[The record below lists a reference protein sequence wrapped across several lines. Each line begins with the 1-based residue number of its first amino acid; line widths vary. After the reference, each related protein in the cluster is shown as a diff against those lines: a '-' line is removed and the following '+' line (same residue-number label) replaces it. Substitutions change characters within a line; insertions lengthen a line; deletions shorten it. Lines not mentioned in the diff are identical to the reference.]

1 MYIIQKLIMRYYL
14 IPLLILIAQVM
25 LASNDNIV
33 IASSNETYKIEASKD
48 GASLSKVK
56 AHKEIVYEATRTAGN
71 ALALE
76 FYDDY
81 VKIDKA
87 SASGAKAQYRHWI
100 PEDIFIPIQKCV
112 ISIFH
117 LKRKVR
123 RSRRYLIKLISE
135 PIILP
140 KCYSLRFMI

>member
-1 MYIIQKLIMRYYL
+1 MRYYL

-48 GASLSKVK
+48 GASLAKVK

-100 PEDIFIPIQKCV
+100 PEDIFYTDSKVCYLDIP
-112 ISIFH
+112 
-117 LKRKVR
+117 LKEKGKTVKAVFDKTYIRT
-123 RSRRYLIKLISE
+123 
-135 PIILP
+135 
-140 KCYSLRFMI
+140 